1 MAQKLYET
9 PDMKV
14 LSVNVEGLLCSSPM
28 QLPNVN
34 WQEDQEW

>member
-9 PDMKV
+9 PDMNV
-14 LSVNVEGLLCSSPM
+14 LSVTVEGLLCSSPM

-34 WQEDQEW
+34 WQDDQEW